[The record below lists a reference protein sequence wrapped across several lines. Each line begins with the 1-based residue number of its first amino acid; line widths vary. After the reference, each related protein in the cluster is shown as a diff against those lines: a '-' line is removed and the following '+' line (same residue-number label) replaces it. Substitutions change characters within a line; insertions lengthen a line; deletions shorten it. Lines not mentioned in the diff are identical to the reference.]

1 VGGEKLHLA
10 SSGLRRRRSNM
21 KKLMALVVLLV
32 VALIAAP
39 AIAQN
44 EESTTPNTPVSEPPD
59 DGPGLSLPEPPTPE
73 PPAQEVAIPEAPALD
88 PPVLEPLVLEP
99 PTPEPPTPEPPAPTP
114 PTPAPPTQKDE
125 APVSDTSADNTSP
138 VPSAA
143 TSTGPD
149 VADGPDG
156 RTRDDADDESTE
168 DEIVN
173 DDEVDAEARED
184 RIADRIL
191 ADLRDGKKDEDD
203 DEDED
208 DGKDHGKD
216 HDKDDDKDDDKDEVK
231 QDQDQDADSGDVD
244 QDADVINTGDN
255 VNQCV
260 GILQVANTGNAQ
272 NATGVTQSDSE
283 SDEIELED
291 GSEITL
297 TPQLVV
303 DCRQI
308 ILQIVH
314 GERPNE
320 SKFSNARLREA
331 VRPTSGAAQAA
342 RSGAGVIVPSSRS
355 GVTATPKVLSASS
368 AGQPKTLA
376 RSLPRTGGSYA
387 TLLGLG
393 TGALLVGAGL
403 LVRRLAR

>member
-1 VGGEKLHLA
+1 
-10 SSGLRRRRSNM
+10 M
-21 KKLMALVVLLV
+21 KKVMVVVVLLV

-44 EESTTPNTPVSEPPD
+44 ESTEPGPPPGEGPGDGPEAPLPKAFLEPP
-59 DGPGLSLPEPPTPE
+59 LPEDPAPEDPTPE
-73 PPAQEVAIPEAPALD
+73 GPALEIPAPD
-88 PPVLEPLVLEP
+88 VP
-99 PTPEPPTPEPPAPTP
+99 PTEPTVPETPL
-114 PTPAPPTQKDE
+114 DDGG
-125 APVSDTSADNTSP
+125 PVSDPSDEGTIPGPGSSP
-138 VPSAA
+138 GPGPGNA
-143 TSTGPD
+143 TSTDIDSDPGEGPR
-149 VADGPDG
+149 GN
-156 RTRDDADDESTE
+156 TRDEDDDERNE
-168 DEIVN
+168 DEIV
-173 DDEVDAEARED
+173 DDEVEAEARED
-184 RIADRIL
+184 RIADRIFANL
-191 ADLRDGKKDEDD
+191 KDGKKDEDKD
-203 DEDED
+203 DED
-208 DGKDHGKD
+208 
-216 HDKDDDKDDDKDEVK
+216 KDDEDKDKDEVK
-231 QDQDQDADSGDVD
+231 QNQDQDADSGDVD

-272 NATGVTQSDSE
+272 NATGITQFDSE
-283 SDEIELED
+283 TDEIELED

-308 ILQIVH
+308 ILQIVM

-320 SKFSNARLREA
+320 SKYSNARLREA
-331 VRPTSGAAQAA
+331 IQPRSGAALAN
-342 RSGAGVIVPSSRS
+342 RTGAGVIVPSSRS
-355 GVTATPKVLSASS
+355 GVTAMPKVLSASS

-393 TGALLVGAGL
+393 TGVLLVGGGL

>member
-1 VGGEKLHLA
+1 
-10 SSGLRRRRSNM
+10 M
-21 KKLMALVVLLV
+21 KKLMVLVVLLA
-32 VALIAAP
+32 VALFAAP

-44 EESTTPNTPVSEPPD
+44 EESTTPDTPVGGPPG
-59 DGPGLSLPEPPTPE
+59 DGPGVSLPEPPT
-73 PPAQEVAIPEAPALD
+73 QEL
-88 PPVLEPLVLEP
+88 PVLEPLVLEP
-99 PTPEPPTPEPPAPTP
+99 PTPEPPT
-114 PTPAPPTQKDE
+114 QKDE
-125 APVSDTSADNTSP
+125 DPVSNTSADNTSP
-138 VPSAA
+138 IPSNI
-143 TSTGPD
+143 TSTGPSSE

-156 RTRDDADDESTE
+156 RTRDDADDEITK
-168 DEIVN
+168 DEIVD

-191 ADLRDGKKDEDD
+191 ADLKDEDD
-203 DEDED
+203 DEDD
-208 DGKDHGKD
+208 DNN
-216 HDKDDDKDDDKDEVK
+216 KDDVE
-231 QDQDQDADSGDVD
+231 QSQDQDADSGDVD

-272 NATGVTQSDSE
+272 NATGITQFDSE

-308 ILQIVH
+308 ILQIVR
-314 GERPNE
+314 GESPNE

-331 VRPTSGAAQAA
+331 IQPRSGAAQAA
-342 RSGAGVIVPSSRS
+342 RTGAGVIVPNSRS
-355 GVTATPKVLSASS
+355 GITATPKVLSASS

-393 TGALLVGAGL
+393 TGALLVGGGL